1 MKLPREE
8 EQVPNLMGTNPG
20 NKEER
25 HNPSEQEDVIAECKS
40 CLERVKV
47 RRVKVEEA
55 LRRKALF
62 LMKIPNTI

>member
-1 MKLPREE
+1 
-8 EQVPNLMGTNPG
+8 MGTNPG

-40 CLERVKV
+40 CLERVKA
-47 RRVKVEEA
+47 RRAKGEKA
-55 LRRKALF
+55 LRRKGLF

>member
-1 MKLPREE
+1 
-8 EQVPNLMGTNPG
+8 MGTNPG

-47 RRVKVEEA
+47 RRVKVERGAEE
-55 LRRKALF
+55 KNLF